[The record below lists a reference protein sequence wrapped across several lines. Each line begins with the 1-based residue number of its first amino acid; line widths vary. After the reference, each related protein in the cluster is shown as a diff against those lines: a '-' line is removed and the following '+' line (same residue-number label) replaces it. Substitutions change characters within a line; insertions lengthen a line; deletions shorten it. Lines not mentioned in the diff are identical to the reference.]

1 MIIDKTNAEGYND
14 PTAYEAVK
22 NVTDWE
28 NRKRYLAKPKKEQK
42 GRTYSYRLGMNLE
55 EKQLLYFLSDELN
68 LTFCDVLR
76 MGMKRLKEDYLN
88 GLLDEKT

>member
-22 NVTDWE
+22 NVTAWE
-28 NRKRYLAKPKKEQK
+28 NRRKYPKKDKSEL
-42 GRTYSYRLGMNLE
+42 RTYSYRLAMNKE
-55 EKQLLYFLSDELN
+55 EKELLYFLSDELN

-76 MGMKRLKEDYLN
+76 MGMRRLKEEYLS
-88 GLLDEKT
+88 GILDENL